1 MNIIHV
7 VEPFASG
14 IATFLRS
21 LVENLQDDLHIIIH
35 GERETVMRSSEVK
48 RSFPTANTLFIR
60 WPSAQRKISFW
71 KDIVAFWELY
81 TILRRLKHHS
91 HIDAVHL
98 HSSKSGFLGRLACR
112 LARINKV
119 IYTPNGAPF
128 LSGTSRWSNYVYGQ
142 LEKLGS
148 YFGGRT
154 VCCSA
159 SEWQVYQDLGIDA
172 DCINNGVRVE
182 NAPAQTKTVAAASP
196 PANKFR
202 IVTSGRIVY
211 QKDPALFNAIASW
224 FEEFDQFEFVWVGD
238 GEDKHEL
245 KAKNIVV
252 TGWLPPD
259 DIQDYL
265 AGAHL
270 YLSTSHFEGLPFSV
284 LEALALKKPVL
295 LKDCIGNRDLVHGGP
310 NGDLFQDGKDAVLK
324 IMRYYNNKNMLTVM
338 GEYSRRICE
347 EEFNVDTTFNSY
359 RHLYKN

>member
-48 RSFPTANTLFIR
+48 RSFPKANTLFIR

-81 TILRRLKHHS
+81 TILRRLKHRS

-128 LSGTSRWSNYVYGQ
+128 LSGTSRWSNYVYGK

-172 DCINNGVRVE
+172 DCIPNGVRVE
-182 NAPAQTKTVAAASP
+182 NAPPQTVAAASP
-196 PANKFR
+196 PAHKFR

-224 FEEFDQFEFVWVGD
+224 FEEFDQFEFVWLGD
-238 GEDKHEL
+238 GEDKEEL

-252 TGWLPPD
+252 TGWLSPD
-259 DIQDYL
+259 DIHDYL
-265 AGAHL
+265 VGAHL

-295 LKDCIGNRDLVHGGP
+295 LNDCIGNRDLVHGGL

-324 IMRYYNNKNMLTVM
+324 IMRYYNNRNMLTVM

>member
-21 LVENLQDDLHIIIH
+21 LVENLHEDLHIIIH
-35 GERETVMRSSEVK
+35 GERETVMRSAEVK
-48 RSFPTANTLFIR
+48 RSFPKANTQFIR
-60 WPSAQRKISFW
+60 WPSAQRKISFR

-81 TILRRLKHHS
+81 TILRRLKQNS

-98 HSSKSGFLGRLACR
+98 HSSKSGFLGRVACW
-112 LARINKV
+112 LARIPKV

-128 LSGTSRWSNYVYGQ
+128 LSAASRWKNYIYGQ

-148 YFGGRT
+148 FFGGTT

-159 SEWQVYQDLGIDA
+159 SEWEVYQDLGIQA
-172 DCINNGVRVE
+172 DCIPNGVRVE
-182 NAPAQTKTVAAASP
+182 NSAGLAVRTPSP
-196 PANKFR
+196 TAGKFR
-202 IVTSGRIVY
+202 IVTTGRIVY
-211 QKDPALFNAIASW
+211 QKDPALFNTIASW
-224 FEEFDQFEFVWVGD
+224 FEDFDQFEFVWVGD

-245 KAKNIVV
+245 TAKNIIV

-259 DIQDYL
+259 DIHDYL
-265 AGAHL
+265 VGAHL

-295 LKDCIGNRDLVHGGP
+295 LNDCIGNSDLVHGGL
-310 NGDLFQDGKDAVLK
+310 NGDLFQDGEDAVLK
-324 IMRYYNNKNMLTVM
+324 IMRYYNNRNMLAVM
-338 GEYSRRICE
+338 GEYSRQICV